1 MLYGGRLNDCKQLF
15 RKNSDCNN
23 NNQKQS
29 VVFEIVREIINI
41 SNIAHENTSTEFSSK
56 PSTLRACI
64 YARAHK
70 NYYPGGSFN
79 VTTITFDQYDNPV
92 DGVVVKITQTITDEY
107 LISHD
112 NVITTNS
119 SIRNFTFLVLVRNES
134 LNGNQLKFALFL
146 EGLCSNRVNLDI
158 SLKPCPFGFEFNV
171 DIRKCQCAKVATSK
185 MHTTLQYRIQQTK

>member
-1 MLYGGRLNDCKQLF
+1 MLNICYNSFSSNHFFLNFTNNTAKKHGSVLYGGRLNDCKQLF

-29 VVFEIVREIINI
+29 VAFEIVREIINI
-41 SNIAHENTSTEFSSK
+41 SNIAHENTSIEFSSK

-64 YARAHK
+64 YV
-70 NYYPGGSFN
+70 NDSSITCCGSPLPVNVYPGGSFN

-92 DGVVVKITQTITDEY
+92 DGVVVKTTQTITDEY

-119 SIRNFTFLVLVRNES
+119 SIQNFTFLVLVHNE
-134 LNGNQLKFALFL
+134 
-146 EGLCSNRVNLDI
+146 R
-158 SLKPCPFGFEFNV
+158 
-171 DIRKCQCAKVATSK
+171 
-185 MHTTLQYRIQQTK
+185 